1 MFMVLV
7 DTAKAPVKQTAELSS
22 SMTHYF
28 AVFFYFMFCSSF
40 LFFSFFY
47 TSFANSFQF
56 LRNKQNKK
64 PNIFFYK
71 IFIKK
76 STII

>member
-40 LFFSFFY
+40 LFFLVSFIQVLQIHF
-47 TSFANSFQF
+47 NF
-56 LRNKQNKK
+56 LEINKTKN
-64 PNIFFYK
+64 
-71 IFIKK
+71 
-76 STII
+76 